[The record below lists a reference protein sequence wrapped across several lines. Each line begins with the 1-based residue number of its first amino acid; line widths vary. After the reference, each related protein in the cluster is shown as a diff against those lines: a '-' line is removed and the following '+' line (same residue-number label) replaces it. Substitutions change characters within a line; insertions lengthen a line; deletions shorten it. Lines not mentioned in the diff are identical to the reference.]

1 MKRHGKGQG
10 RPSVLIFDLDG
21 TLVDSMGELGEM
33 FSNLLAETHA
43 IPRDLSNEVYF
54 ALAGVGPKRQFE
66 TVLHAAGLPLT
77 SVDALTRTFFERT
90 QAIVP
95 KPFPDVLD
103 VLQAFDADRFEM
115 FISSGGRTEYARIRA
130 EHGGIAGF
138 MRLILGTDEE
148 VPGMAKG
155 PGHFALFADALGI
168 SAEALSGRA
177 WFIGDGPFDMQVAR
191 EAGIFALGRLT
202 GDNGQQ
208 LRQAGAD
215 VLVSDLREVRALLQ
229 GAP

>member
-1 MKRHGKGQG
+1 LKQTLNHPG

-33 FSNLLAETHA
+33 FCDLLAETHSV
-43 IPRDLSNEVYF
+43 PRNLSNEVYF

-66 TVLHAAGLPLT
+66 TVLHAAGLPLDD
-77 SVDALTRTFFERT
+77 VDALTRTFFERT
-90 QAIVP
+90 QTIVP

-103 VLQAFDADRFEM
+103 VLRAFEAERYAM

-130 EHGGIAGF
+130 MHGGVARF
-138 MRLILGTDEE
+138 MRLILGTDYET
-148 VPGMAKG
+148 PGMAKG
-155 PGHFALFADALGI
+155 PGHFALFAEALDI
-168 SAEALSGRA
+168 STESLSGRA

-202 GDNGQQ
+202 GDNGPQ
-208 LRQAGAD
+208 LRDAGAD
-215 VLVSDLREVRALLQ
+215 VLVNDLRQVQALLQ
-229 GAP
+229 QAP